1 MFVLFYTREKGVING
16 CAVYTGE
23 KGVING
29 CTVLHRGEGG
39 YKWLY
44 LLFRTSALM
53 MTKACSKIFTIEA
66 LIGKKNFFL

>member
-1 MFVLFYTREKGVING
+1 MVLLF
-16 CAVYTGE
+16 YTGE

-29 CTVLHRGEGG
+29 FTVLHQGEGG

-44 LLFRTSALM
+44 ILLCTSALM

-66 LIGKKNFFL
+66 LIGKKNFCL